1 MRKTKRDKRQ
11 EKLGFRGNSLRS
23 LLGNAA
29 EIQATAAPVTQYYF
43 YNSILK
49 EN

>member
-11 EKLGFRGNSLRS
+11 EKLGFRGNS
-23 LLGNAA
+23 LGNAA